1 MRSHFF
7 MQLTRKIRALLC
19 SIGYNP
25 GIKYITLVASDQ
37 AGRKGNAL
45 FVTLGRFIYRQRKL
59 VVLGGLL
66 FLIISII
73 FGTAVLDLLSG
84 SSETDPHAES
94 SQVDAL
100 VHQQFQNGEDALV
113 VMFTARDHSTVDDPT
128 YQQAVAATLN
138 RVKGQPG
145 VGSITDYYSTK
156 SPRLVSADRHSTY
169 AVVGLRGDSDAD
181 LKALRPLLISDYL
194 QVRLGGGP
202 AASADILDQV
212 SHDLALGE
220 QITLPIVAFLLILIF
235 GSLVAAA
242 LPLAIGGL
250 AILGAFL
257 ALRVLVN
264 FTAISIFS
272 INVIIMLGLGL
283 AIDYSLF
290 IVSRFREE
298 LKSDPDVAA
307 AIVVTVRTAG
317 RTVMFSGLTVTI
329 CLLSLLFFP
338 QQLLRSV
345 AWGGAAAVL
354 VAMLAALTVLP
365 ALLALLGQR
374 VNALSLRGLLRRKK
388 GGPPP
393 APTSPGISGSQGF
406 WYRLSNLVMTH
417 PVIVLLLTLGLLV
430 GAGLPFLHVNFA
442 TPDARNI
449 PAGRESRVVSEILD
463 AQFAANGI
471 APIQVLVQSSGDALA
486 PTSIASLYDYTRALA
501 KLPGV
506 TRVDSLVTLDP
517 RLDAGGANAYVA
529 FYAPASRAQ
538 NPAAVAAAGG
548 MARGSYSLA
557 QVYYN
562 GDPHAAANQQL
573 VRAIRALPTP
583 AGLQAQVGGETA
595 SLLDLLDGEAHTIP
609 LALGTIV
616 AIIFV
621 LLFLMLGSLVI
632 PLKAVILNILSLS
645 VSFGALVWIFQDGNL
660 AGLLGFTPMGS
671 IDANQ
676 PVLIFAIAFGLSM
689 DYEVFLISR
698 IKESFDR
705 TGDNTASVALGVQKT
720 GGIITSAAL
729 LLVMVLAGF
738 GLGQVV
744 SQKEV
749 AIGLCLAI
757 LVDATLVRL
766 LLVPAA
772 MRLIGRYNW
781 WSPAP
786 LTALYRRLGMG
797 ETSSEASAATLPVED

>member
-1 MRSHFF
+1 M
-7 MQLTRKIRALLC
+7 
-19 SIGYNP
+19 
-25 GIKYITLVASDQ
+25 
-37 AGRKGNAL
+37 
-45 FVTLGRFIYRQRKL
+45 FVSLGSFIYRQRKL

-66 FLIISII
+66 FLIISLI
-73 FGTAVLDLLSG
+73 FGATVFDLLSG
-84 SSETDPHAES
+84 SSESDPQAES
-94 SQVDAL
+94 SQVGAL
-100 VHQQFQNGEDALV
+100 VNQQFQNGEDPLVAL
-113 VMFTARDHSTVDDPT
+113 FTAAEGSTVDQPA

-156 SPRLVSADRHSTY
+156 SPRLVSTDRHSTY
-169 AVVGLRGDSDAD
+169 AVVGLRGDSSAD
-181 LKALRPLLISDYL
+181 LKALRPLLTSDHL

-202 AASADILDQV
+202 AANSDVLDQV

-220 QITLPIVAFLLILIF
+220 QITIPIVALLLIIIF

-242 LPLAIGGL
+242 LPLTIGGL

-257 ALRVLVN
+257 ALRLLVN
-264 FTAISIFS
+264 FTAISVFS
-272 INVIIMLGLGL
+272 VNVITMLGLGL

-298 LKSDPDVAA
+298 LKADPDVAA
-307 AIVVTVRTAG
+307 ALVATVRTAG

-365 ALLALLGQR
+365 ALLALLGPR
-374 VNALSLRGLLRRKK
+374 VNALSLRGLLPARLRQSRAVS
-388 GGPPP
+388 GG
-393 APTSPGISGSQGF
+393 GQGF

-417 PVIVLLLTLGLLV
+417 PLIVLLLTLGLLV
-430 GAGLPFLHVNFA
+430 GAGLPFLHVTFA

-463 AQFAANGI
+463 AQFPANGTS
-471 APIQVLVQSSGDALA
+471 PIEVLVHSNGDALA
-486 PTSIASLYDYTRALA
+486 PASITSEYDYIHALTR
-501 KLPGV
+501 LPGV
-506 TRVDSLVTLDP
+506 ARVDSLVTLDP
-517 RLDAGGANAYVA
+517 KLDTGGAKAYVA
-529 FYAPASRAQ
+529 FYAPTGGSQ
-538 NPAAVAAAGG
+538 NPTAAQAAAA

-562 GDPHAAANQQL
+562 GDPHSAASQQL
-573 VRAIRALPTP
+573 VHDIRALPAP
-583 AGLQAQVGGETA
+583 AGLQAQVGGDTA
-595 SLLDLLDGEAHTIP
+595 RLIDLLDGEARTIP
-609 LALGTIV
+609 FALGAIV
-616 AIIFV
+616 AVIFV

-632 PLKAVILNILSLS
+632 PLQAVILNILSLS

-660 AGLLGFTPMGS
+660 SGLLGFTPMGS

-689 DYEVFLISR
+689 DYEVFLLSR
-698 IKESFDR
+698 IKENFDR
-705 TGDNTASVALGVQKT
+705 SGDNTASVALGVQKT

-757 LVDATLVRL
+757 LVDATMVRL

-786 LTALYRRLGMG
+786 LTALYRRLGLG
-797 ETSSEASAATLPVED
+797 EVSGEAVPATLPVED